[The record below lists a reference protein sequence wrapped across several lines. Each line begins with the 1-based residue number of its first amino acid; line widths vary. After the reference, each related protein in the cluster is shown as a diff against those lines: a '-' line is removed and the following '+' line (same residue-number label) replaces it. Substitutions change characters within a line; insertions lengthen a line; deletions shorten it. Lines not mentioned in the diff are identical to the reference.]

1 MVSEL
6 KVVKNRHQDKEGT
19 DKETDVARSAEE
31 IVVSI

>member
-6 KVVKNRHQDKEGT
+6 KEVENRHKDKEGT
-19 DKETDVARSAEE
+19 DKETDVACSAEE